1 MCIVTYKRVT
11 CTSLWICQDNNN
23 KINKSE
29 TRSLIR
35 SENDSENTCG
45 TEVIQRK
52 RADIFNQG

>member
-1 MCIVTYKRVT
+1 MRIVTYKRVT
-11 CTSLWICQDNNN
+11 CTSLRICQDNNN

-35 SENDSENTCG
+35 SENDSEKTCG
-45 TEVIQRK
+45 TEVIQKK